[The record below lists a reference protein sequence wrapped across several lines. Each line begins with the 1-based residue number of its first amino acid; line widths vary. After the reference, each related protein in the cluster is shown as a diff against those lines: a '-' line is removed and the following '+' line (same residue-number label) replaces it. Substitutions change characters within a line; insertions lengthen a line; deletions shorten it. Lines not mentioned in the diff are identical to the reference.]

1 VFTAFQNVIAKLIR
15 TIVPARFRP
24 IGYLEH
30 LVRNRTNGRV
40 RAGPFIGMRY
50 IHSSVGS
57 AYVPKLLGIYEREL
71 NDVIERA
78 CALNFP
84 LIVDIGAAEGYY
96 AVGMA
101 LRYPNAR
108 IVAFEM
114 EERGRRAMEE
124 MTKINGV
131 AARIEIRGKC
141 DSENLKTVLA
151 DAQCSL
157 IICDAEGSE
166 ETLLQPGAIP
176 AMSRSYLLVEMHEF
190 ISAGITDR
198 VTKRFAP
205 THKVRR
211 IWQEDRHR
219 SEFPFTTLGTKLLPR
234 SYLDWAVNEWR
245 PERMSWLWMEP
256 VAR

>member
-1 VFTAFQNVIAKLIR
+1 
-15 TIVPARFRP
+15 
-24 IGYLEH
+24 
-30 LVRNRTNGRV
+30 
-40 RAGPFIGMRY
+40 MRY
-50 IHSSVGS
+50 LQSSVGS
-57 AYVPKLLGIYEREL
+57 AYLPKLLGIYEREL
-71 NDVIERA
+71 NPFIKQA
-78 CALNFP
+78 CVLNCP

-101 LRYPNAR
+101 LRNPNAR

-124 MTKINGV
+124 MAKINGV

-151 DAQCSL
+151 DAQCPL

-166 ETLLQPGAIP
+166 ETLLQPDAIP
-176 AMSRSYLLVEMHEF
+176 AMRRAHLLVEMHEF

-198 VTKRFAP
+198 ITKRFAT
-205 THKVRR
+205 THNVRR

-219 SEFPFTTLGTKLLPR
+219 SDLPFTTLGTKLLPR
-234 SYLDWAVNEWR
+234 SYLDWAVSEWR

-256 VAR
+256 RVKAS